1 MYHNNILELH
11 PKLLCK
17 ICIATK
23 VPRPG
28 NCMLKM
34 VETAV
39 RPRPHFSTFL
49 LSDANAGG
57 DGLSYYQYKKLLRS
71 QKVVLL
77 QQKQAT
83 AHIPGYKPPQK
94 RITTRLSDYKPDI
107 SRRHTTSG
115 TTTTSSS
122 SSTTNDISSSSTTNT
137 SGNKVNKKDVQ
148 TQTITVNKLDISE
161 RSHKNQG
168 IVELL

>member
-1 MYHNNILELH
+1 
-11 PKLLCK
+11 
-17 ICIATK
+17 
-23 VPRPG
+23 
-28 NCMLKM
+28 M

-83 AHIPGYKPPQK
+83 AHVPGYKPAQK
-94 RITTRLSDYKPDI
+94 RITTRLSSYKPDI
-107 SRRHTTSG
+107 SHHISS
-115 TTTTSSS
+115 TTTTN
-122 SSTTNDISSSSTTNT
+122 SSTTNSTSNGTSSDTTTNT
-137 SGNKVNKKDVQ
+137 SSNNAITTSTNCLKIDKKDIQ
-148 TQTITVNKLDISE
+148 TQTKTVNKLDVSE
-161 RSHKNQG
+161 RPHKNQG
-168 IVELL
+168 IVDSI

>member
-1 MYHNNILELH
+1 
-11 PKLLCK
+11 
-17 ICIATK
+17 
-23 VPRPG
+23 
-28 NCMLKM
+28 M

-83 AHIPGYKPPQK
+83 AHIPGYKPAQK
-94 RITTRLSDYKPDI
+94 RFTTRLSDYKPDI

-115 TTTTSSS
+115 TTTSSS
-122 SSTTNDISSSSTTNT
+122 SSTTNDISSSSTTST
-137 SGNKVNKKDVQ
+137 SGHKVDKKDVQ
-148 TQTITVNKLDISE
+148 TQTITVNKLDIPE

-168 IVELL
+168 NVELL

>member
-1 MYHNNILELH
+1 
-11 PKLLCK
+11 
-17 ICIATK
+17 
-23 VPRPG
+23 
-28 NCMLKM
+28 M

-83 AHIPGYKPPQK
+83 SHVPGYKPAQK
-94 RITTRLSDYKPDI
+94 RITTRLPDCKPDI
-107 SRRHTTSG
+107 SCHHTTSHITSG
-115 TTTTSSS
+115 TSTTTTNNISSSTTANNISSSTTSSS
-122 SSTTNDISSSSTTNT
+122 SH
-137 SGNKVNKKDVQ
+137 KVDKKDVQ
-148 TQTITVNKLDISE
+148 TQTKAVNKLGVPE

-168 IVELL
+168 TVELL